1 MNFLKWFLLWA
12 LIPPLW
18 AILIR
23 KKGMK
28 KRWIIPLMLLSPM
41 SVIICVIIWLP
52 VLLVLLFIIALG
64 ADSERFSNVKT
75 LETREEI
82 CELTQMADF
91 PEFTY
96 NGRSEDSWD
105 MRTMSYFTFTDSLT
119 EVQLKRFSAKCKE
132 LDNPRW
138 QQIDS
143 ATWTCVSNSV
153 EMTIRKD
160 GFTIEQSHILG
171 SPNVDSIPNLTLPPY
186 EIVSQTH
193 WLCGPDYSDD
203 IVIKLKK
210 APTASFYKDW
220 TYDPKNKEYSL
231 GINDERNN
239 IWSLTTRKGSK
250 VIRICYTDF

>member
-12 LIPPLW
+12 VIPPLW

-28 KRWIIPLMLLSPM
+28 KRWIIPLMLLSPV
-41 SVIICVIIWLP
+41 SVSIWLP
-52 VLLVLLFIIALG
+52 VLFLLLFILALYID
-64 ADSERFSNVKT
+64 ADNFSKVKT

-82 CELTQMADF
+82 CELTEMADF

-96 NGRSEDSWD
+96 KGRSENSWE

-119 EVQLKRFSAKCKE
+119 DVQLNRFRAKCKE

-143 ATWTCVSNSV
+143 ATWACVSNSV
-153 EMTIRKD
+153 EMRLRKD
-160 GFTIEQSHILG
+160 GFTIEQSHIGG
-171 SPNVDSIPNLTLPPY
+171 SPQIDSIPNLTLPPY

-193 WLCGPDYSDD
+193 WLCGPDYADD
-203 IVIKLKK
+203 IVIKLEKV
-210 APTASFYKDW
+210 PTSSFYKDW
-220 TYDPKNKEYSL
+220 TYDAQTQTYTL
-231 GINDERNN
+231 GIYDKYQN
-239 IWSLTTRKGSK
+239 IWSLTARKGSK
-250 VIRICYTDF
+250 VIRINYTDF

>member
-1 MNFLKWFLLWA
+1 MNILKWFLLWA
-12 LIPPLW
+12 VIPPLW

-28 KRWIIPLMLLSPM
+28 KRWIIPLMLLSPV
-41 SVIICVIIWLP
+41 SVSIWLP
-52 VLLVLLFIIALG
+52 VLFLLLFILALYID
-64 ADSERFSNVKT
+64 ADNFSKVKT

-153 EMTIRKD
+153 EMRLRKD
-160 GFTIEQSHILG
+160 GFTIEQSHIGG
-171 SPNVDSIPNLTLPPY
+171 SPQIDSIPNLTLPPY

-193 WLCGPDYSDD
+193 WLCGPDYADD
-203 IVIKLKK
+203 IVIKLEKV
-210 APTASFYKDW
+210 PTSSFYKDW
-220 TYDPKNKEYSL
+220 TYDAQSKKYTFEVTDKY
-231 GINDERNN
+231 NN
-239 IWSLTTRKGSK
+239 RWSLTARKGSK
-250 VIRICYTDF
+250 VIRINYTDF